1 MKKILLLALSI
12 AYTISGIAQVG
23 ERNQAMS
30 LGTHNA
36 LYVEFSEVSEKLV
49 NSVWEDFVKEN
60 YNAKSKWNRKADE
73 WLTENAD
80 IPALGLGKT
89 VGLYAQAK
97 EKSGEVTF
105 YLWVDLGDTY
115 LTRMD
120 NPERFAEA
128 EKILHRFMAEVE
140 KETIRQDLAAQQKK
154 LEDLESDLKKLKS
167 ANERYNK
174 DIEKA
179 KEAISKA
186 EASIVKNQEDQEKT
200 LQQIEDQKKAVE
212 AVNQRLKGN

>member
-1 MKKILLLALSI
+1 MKNILLILFLFTSVA
-12 AYTISGIAQVG
+12 GFAQIG

-30 LGTHNA
+30 QGTHNA
-36 LYVEFSEVSEKLV
+36 LYVEFSETTDKLV
-49 NSVWEDFVKEN
+49 NKVWEDFIKDN
-60 YNAKSKWNRKADE
+60 YNAKSKWNRKDDE
-73 WLTENAD
+73 WFTDEAD

-89 VGLYAQAK
+89 VDLYAQAK
-97 EKSGEVTF
+97 EKNGEVTF
-105 YLWVDLGDTY
+105 YLWVDLGGTY
-115 LTRMD
+115 LTRME
-120 NPERFAEA
+120 NPERFTEA
-128 EKILHRFMAEVE
+128 EKILRRFIAVVE
-140 KETIRQDLAAQQKK
+140 KETIRQELAAEQKK

-200 LQQIEDQKKAVE
+200 QQQIEDQKKAVDE
-212 AVNQRLKGN
+212 VNQRLKGN